1 MLHYTALF
9 STLYVIPYSYVAKVP
24 LIGQSRPGSHSG
36 RSFGCIPSPGFLCSI
51 SAFCRPTD
59 GGQLLVC
66 EIFIVLPLVTTE
78 FNCCTCMVKRGHL
91 KFNLVNKFESISSL
105 L

>member
-9 STLYVIPYSYVAKVP
+9 STLYVIPYSDVAKVH

-36 RSFGCIPSPGFLCSI
+36 RSFGYIPSPGFLCSI

-59 GGQLLVC
+59 VGQLLVC
-66 EIFIVLPLVTTE
+66 EISIAVTDNWE
-78 FNCCTCMVKRGHL
+78 P
-91 KFNLVNKFESISSL
+91 VNPGSHRDHIAKCN
-105 L
+105 